1 MKPSSLMDSTD
12 EVAAAMSKELG
23 ELTAESM
30 HFLEELKEVKKA
42 TTFGE
47 SLTRITTF
55 IQAEVENDG
64 FLEPDEFLKPDQDG
78 VEPNRFHATRMVS
91 NRGNGCNGCRC
102 SII

>member
-1 MKPSSLMDSTD
+1 LMPVTKSS
-12 EVAAAMSKELG
+12 EG
-23 ELTAESM
+23 EKYQVSWTQ
-30 HFLEELKEVKKA
+30 EVKKA